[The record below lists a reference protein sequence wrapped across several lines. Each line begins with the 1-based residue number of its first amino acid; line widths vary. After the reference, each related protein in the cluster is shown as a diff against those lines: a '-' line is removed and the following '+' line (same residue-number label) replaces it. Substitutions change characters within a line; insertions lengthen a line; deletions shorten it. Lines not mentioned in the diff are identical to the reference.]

1 MTYEEAA
8 EFADSTKKY
17 GSILGLESIRNL
29 MQELG
34 NIQEQL
40 HIIHVAGTNGKGSV
54 CAFLSAALT
63 EAGYRVGRYNSPQYL
78 KEEKSF
84 A

>member
-1 MTYEEAA
+1 MTYDEAV

-34 NIQEQL
+34 NVQEQL
-40 HIIHVAGTNGKGSV
+40 HIIHVAGTNGKGSGL
-54 CAFLSAALT
+54 CLFIRSTDRSRISGRAL
-63 EAGYRVGRYNSPQYL
+63 
-78 KEEKSF
+78 
-84 A
+84 